1 MTLTGDTEQVILTE
15 RVGRVLIVT
24 INRPR
29 LRNAINLAVA
39 EQLSAAMDVL
49 DWDSGLSAAVLTGA
63 GDCFCAGMDLNAFLR
78 GERPVVAGRG
88 FAGLVESPP
97 AKPLIAA
104 VDGPALAG
112 GFEIVLA
119 ADLVVASTAARFGL
133 PEVTRGLVAAGGGLF
148 RLPRALPRAIAL
160 EVALTGGELSAEA
173 AHRFGLVNR
182 LVAPGDA
189 TAAALAL
196 AEQIAA
202 NGPLAVTA
210 SKRVVVESPGW
221 PAQELFARTR
231 AIAEPVFGSAD
242 AREGAAAFTQRRAPL
257 WSGI

>member
-1 MTLTGDTEQVILTE
+1 MTLTVDTEQVVLTE
-15 RVGRVLIVT
+15 RVGRVLTVI

-29 LRNAINLAVA
+29 ARNAINVAVA
-39 EQLSAAMDVL
+39 EQLSAAMDLL
-49 DWDSGLSAAVLTGA
+49 DGDSGLSAAVLTGS
-63 GDCFCAGMDLNAFLR
+63 GDCFCAGMDLKAFLR

-104 VDGPALAG
+104 VEGPALAG

-148 RLPRALPRAIAL
+148 RLPRALPRTIAL

-182 LVAPGDA
+182 LVAPGEA
-189 TAAALAL
+189 RTAALGL

-221 PAQELFARTR
+221 PEQELFARTR
-231 AIAEPVFGSAD
+231 ALAEPVFGSND

-257 WSGI
+257 WSGT